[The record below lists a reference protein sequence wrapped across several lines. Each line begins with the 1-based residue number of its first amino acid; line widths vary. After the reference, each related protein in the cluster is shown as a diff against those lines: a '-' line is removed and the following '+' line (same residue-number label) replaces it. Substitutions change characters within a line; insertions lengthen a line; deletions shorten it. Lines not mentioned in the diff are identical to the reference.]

1 MRPRNIYKVR
11 SRYSRSK
18 SADPS
23 SDFEKA
29 IHKPAV
35 GVKWEDMSA
44 QSPILQSIQTHF
56 KDLHALLSVAQT
68 VPVGL
73 GETLARVSQV
83 VQSLEQKVN
92 TVFELHQSQMGAF
105 MGVGRVIN
113 SSLGLKQVLEEV
125 MDRLVHLMQ
134 AERGFL
140 LLKDLSGELTIQ
152 TARGMEHESIQE
164 VFSVSRT
171 ILRSVTDTG
180 KPILT
185 TNAQSDPRFERQLSV
200 AAFQLR
206 SILCAPLK
214 LKDDLIGVIY
224 VDHRGM
230 PGMFRESDLGLITA
244 FADQAAVAIDNA
256 RLFESLKAANEELE
270 IAYDATLNGWVRALD
285 LRDKETEGHTQ
296 RVTSLTV
303 QLARAMGMKDDEL
316 IHIKRGALLH
326 DIGKMAIPD
335 SILLKPGDLTAD
347 ERHLVRQ
354 HPLFAY
360 EMLKPIRFLHPA
372 IDIPYCHHEK
382 WDGSG
387 YPRGLKGVQ
396 IPMPARIFAIA
407 DVWDALT
414 SDRPYR
420 KGIKPDNVREHL
432 RAQSAIHFDPQ
443 VVDAFLSLPPAG

>member
-1 MRPRNIYKVR
+1 
-11 SRYSRSK
+11 
-18 SADPS
+18 
-23 SDFEKA
+23 
-29 IHKPAV
+29 
-35 GVKWEDMSA
+35 MSA
-44 QSPILQSIQTHF
+44 HSPLLQSIRTQF
-56 KDLHALLSVAQT
+56 RDLNTLLSTVQT
-68 VPVGL
+68 VPAGA
-73 GETLARVSQV
+73 GETLAQVSQI

-92 TVFELHQSQMGAF
+92 AVFELHQNQMSSV
-105 MGVGRVIN
+105 MGVGQVIN

-140 LLKDLSGELTIQ
+140 MLKDPQGELVTQ
-152 TARGMEHESIQE
+152 TARGMEKDSVQE
-164 VFSVSRT
+164 VYTVSRT
-171 ILRSVTDTG
+171 IIRSVIETG
-180 KPILT
+180 RPILT

-214 LKDDLIGVIY
+214 LKDHLIGVIY

-230 PGMFRESDLGLITA
+230 PGMFRESDLGVISA

-256 RLFESLKAANEELE
+256 RLFESLKAANDELQ
-270 IAYDATLNGWVRALD
+270 IAYDATLQGWVRALD

-296 RVTSLTV
+296 RVTALTI
-303 QLARAMGMKDDEL
+303 QLARFMGIEESKL
-316 IHIKRGALLH
+316 IHLQRGALLH

-335 SILLKPGDLTAD
+335 SILLKPGDLTPE
-347 ERHLVRQ
+347 ERELVRK

-396 IPMPARIFAIA
+396 IPFGARIFAIA

-420 KGIKPDNVREHL
+420 KGVKPADVRTHL
-432 RAQSAIHFDPQ
+432 HQQAGSHFDPQ
-443 VVDAFLSLPPAG
+443 VVDAFLQMQAPA